1 MRNAYLNAMKRRKTK
16 KSGQA
21 AKTITPWKYEEQMSF
36 LQVYIESRPT
46 VTNLE
51 SPVSPPNSTECLPD
65 THSEGF
71 DEDATRSPF
80 YNRSPTPQSIR
91 SNSSQSGRRNKT
103 NLQELYDLMK
113 SSHELRLQKTQNKQQ
128 DKEMDDS
135 DLFFLS
141 MSKAVKKLPKLEQ
154 SKIKLDLH
162 TAISQ
167 AEIRFLEAQ
176 DQIRRTPI
184 HITRQI
190 ISQPQQQGQQ
200 SQGHPSTST
209 PSYPSTSDFCTRTS
223 TAPIETLES
232 EEHNSRLSEYYVQF
246 S

>member
-21 AKTITPWKYEEQMSF
+21 AKTIIPWKYEEQMSF
-36 LQVYIESRPT
+36 LQVYVESRPT

-51 SPVSPPNSTECLPD
+51 SPVSPPVSTESLPD

-80 YNRSPTPQSIR
+80 YNRSPTPQLIR
-91 SNSSQSGRRNKT
+91 SNSSQSGRPLHNKT
-103 NLQELYDLMK
+103 NLHFFDLMK
-113 SSHELRLQKTQNKQQ
+113 SSHELRLQKIQNKQQ
-128 DKEMDDS
+128 DKEMDET

-167 AEIRFLEAQ
+167 AHIRFLEAQ

-184 HITRQI
+184 HITGRLFLNRNNKD
-190 ISQPQQQGQQ
+190 S
-200 SQGHPSTST
+200 SHKVTHLHPRRHIHST
-209 PSYPSTSDFCTRTS
+209 YINIGIART
-223 TAPIETLES
+223 
-232 EEHNSRLSEYYVQF
+232 QF
-246 S
+246 SSFGILCTIF